1 MSTTNTNDAD
11 KRPSFIGALIGIGF
25 LCFMMF
31 AQIFL
36 LGEDWVTHISLI
48 FAIVVCAII
57 ALVSGFSWQDI
68 QKGILYGCEIAML
81 PMLILMMV
89 GVLVQ
94 LLWVFGNQELLEE

>member
-36 LGEDWVTHISLI
+36 LGEDWAVPS
-48 FAIVVCAII
+48 
-57 ALVSGFSWQDI
+57 SR
-68 QKGILYGCEIAML
+68 
-81 PMLILMMV
+81 
-89 GVLVQ
+89 
-94 LLWVFGNQELLEE
+94 